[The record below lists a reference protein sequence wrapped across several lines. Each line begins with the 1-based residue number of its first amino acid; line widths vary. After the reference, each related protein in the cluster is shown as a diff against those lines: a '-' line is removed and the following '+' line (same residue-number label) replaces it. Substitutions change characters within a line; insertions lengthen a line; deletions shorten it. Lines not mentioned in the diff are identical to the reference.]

1 MRKKE
6 IVLKRLQNTY
16 CRLQPSKISGVGV
29 FAIRDIPKGVNP
41 FYGTTEPKWIKFK
54 LSELKNL
61 DKEVLRMIDDFN
73 VIEEDETVFI
83 PVCALNGMDIS
94 SFLNNSNSPNL
105 ITNEGG
111 STFITAR
118 RIKKGEELTT
128 SYETFDYKY
137 REL

>member
-1 MRKKE
+1 MFVPNSEGTDTFKIPFVGFGYNE
-6 IVLKRLQNTY
+6 IA
-16 CRLQPSKISGVGV
+16 SKL
-29 FAIRDIPKGVNP
+29 
-41 FYGTTEPKWIKFK
+41 K